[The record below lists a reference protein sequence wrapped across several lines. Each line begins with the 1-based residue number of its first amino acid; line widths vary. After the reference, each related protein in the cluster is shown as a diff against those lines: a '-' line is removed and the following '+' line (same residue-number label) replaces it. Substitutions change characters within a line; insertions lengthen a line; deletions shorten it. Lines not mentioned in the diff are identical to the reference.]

1 MSNADPVSPLPETP
15 GPQPG
20 PGIPSK
26 DERNL
31 AMICHLLGLVG
42 FIGPLV
48 IWLIKKDE
56 SAVVD
61 DQGKESLNFQITIL
75 LASLLSGVLACFIVG
90 FFLAIA
96 VAIYDIVYI
105 IIAAMRA
112 NEGQLYR
119 YPICLRLIK

>member
-1 MSNADPVSPLPETP
+1 MSEETP
-15 GPQPG
+15 FSETPKTDPTA
-20 PGIPSK
+20 GIPSK

-42 FIGPLV
+42 FVGPLV

-56 SAVVD
+56 STVVD
-61 DQGKESLNFQITIL
+61 DQGKESLNFQLTIL
-75 LASLLSGVLACFIVG
+75 LASLVSGVLACFIIG

-105 IIAAMRA
+105 IIAAMKA
-112 NEGQLYR
+112 NEGELYR